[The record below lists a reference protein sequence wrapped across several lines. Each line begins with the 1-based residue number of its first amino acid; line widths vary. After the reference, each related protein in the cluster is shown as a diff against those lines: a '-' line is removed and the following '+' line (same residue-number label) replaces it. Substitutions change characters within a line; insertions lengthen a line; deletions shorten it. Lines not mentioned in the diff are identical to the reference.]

1 VNHEEERSMSKAID
15 LASTAASLGGTA
27 VATKVL
33 TAGWKKVTGNEP
45 PAKNPD
51 PDEAWRD
58 IIVWAL
64 LTGLVTTLVKVGVQ
78 RAMAKINADN
88 DQDNTSQSEI

>member
-1 VNHEEERSMSKAID
+1 MSKMYD
-15 LASTAASLGGTA
+15 LAGTAASLGG
-27 VATKVL
+27 VALSNKVL

-64 LTGLVTTLVKVGVQ
+64 LTGLVGTLIKVGIQ
-78 RAMAKINADN
+78 RAIAKMDS
-88 DQDNTSQSEI
+88 DQDNTSQIEI

>member
-1 VNHEEERSMSKAID
+1 MSKAID

>member
-1 VNHEEERSMSKAID
+1 MNTKVLE
-15 LASTAASLGGTA
+15 LVGTGLSLGG
-27 VATKVL
+27 VALSHKVL
-33 TAGWKKVTGNEP
+33 GAAWTRITGDPP

-64 LTGLVTTLVKVGVQ
+64 LTGLVGTLIKVGVQ
-78 RAMAKINADN
+78 RAIAKMDS

>member
-1 VNHEEERSMSKAID
+1 MSKVID
-15 LASTAASLGGTA
+15 LASTAASLGGT
-27 VATKVL
+27 VLSTKIL
-33 TAGWKKVTGNEP
+33 TAGWKRVTGNEP

-51 PDEAWRD
+51 PDEAWSD

-78 RAMAKINADN
+78 RAMHKLDTDD

>member
-1 VNHEEERSMSKAID
+1 MSKAIE
-15 LASTAASLGGTA
+15 LASTAASLGGTLLS
-27 VATKVL
+27 TKVL

-78 RAMAKINADN
+78 RAMAKLDKD
-88 DQDNTSQSEI
+88 DQDNTSQTEI

>member
-1 VNHEEERSMSKAID
+1 MSKMYD
-15 LASTAASLGGTA
+15 LAGTAASLGG
-27 VATKVL
+27 VALSNKVL

-64 LTGLVTTLVKVGVQ
+64 LTGLVGTLIKVGVQ
-78 RAMAKINADN
+78 RAIAKMDN
-88 DQDNTSQSEI
+88 DKEDNTSQTEI

>member
-1 VNHEEERSMSKAID
+1 MRKAID

>member
-1 VNHEEERSMSKAID
+1 MSKMYD
-15 LASTAASLGGTA
+15 LAGTAASLGG
-27 VATKVL
+27 VALSNKVL

-64 LTGLVTTLVKVGVQ
+64 LTGLVGTLIKVGVQ
-78 RAMAKINADN
+78 RAIAKMDS

>member
-1 VNHEEERSMSKAID
+1 MSKMYD
-15 LASTAASLGGTA
+15 LAGTAASLGG
-27 VATKVL
+27 VALSNKVL

-64 LTGLVTTLVKVGVQ
+64 LTGLVGTLIKVGIQ
-78 RAMAKINADN
+78 RAIAKMES

>member
-1 VNHEEERSMSKAID
+1 MSKIYD
-15 LASTAASLGGTA
+15 LASTAASLGG
-27 VATKVL
+27 VALSNKVL
-33 TAGWKKVTGNEP
+33 SAGWKKVTGNEP

-58 IIVWAL
+58 IIVWSL
-64 LTGLVTTLVKVGVQ
+64 LTGLVGTLIKVGVQ
-78 RAMAKINADN
+78 RAIARMDS

>member
-1 VNHEEERSMSKAID
+1 MSKMYD
-15 LASTAASLGGTA
+15 LAGTAASLGG
-27 VATKVL
+27 VALSNKVL
-33 TAGWKKVTGNEP
+33 TAGWKRVTGNEP

-64 LTGLVTTLVKVGVQ
+64 LTGLVGTLIKVGVQ
-78 RAMAKINADN
+78 RAIAKMD
-88 DQDNTSQSEI
+88 DDKEDNTSQTEI

>member
-1 VNHEEERSMSKAID
+1 MSKIYD
-15 LASTAASLGGTA
+15 LAGTAASLGG
-27 VATKVL
+27 VALSNKVL
-33 TAGWKKVTGNEP
+33 SAGWKKVTGNEP

-64 LTGLVTTLVKVGVQ
+64 LTGLVGTLIKVGVQ
-78 RAMAKINADN
+78 RAIARMDS

>member
-1 VNHEEERSMSKAID
+1 MSKLYD
-15 LASTAASLGGTA
+15 LAGTAAALGG
-27 VATKVL
+27 VALSNRVL

-58 IIVWAL
+58 IIVWSL
-64 LTGLVTTLVKVGVQ
+64 LTGLVGTLIKVGVQ
-78 RAMAKINADN
+78 RAIAKMDN

>member
-1 VNHEEERSMSKAID
+1 MSKAID

-64 LTGLVTTLVKVGVQ
+64 LTGLVTTLVKVGIQ

>member
-1 VNHEEERSMSKAID
+1 MNKAMDIFG
-15 LASTAASLGGTA
+15 TVASLGGVALANKGLSA
-27 VATKVL
+27 V
-33 TAGWKKVTGNEP
+33 WKQVTGNEP

-64 LTGLVTTLVKVGVQ
+64 LTGLVGTLIKVGVQ
-78 RAMAKINADN
+78 RAIAKMDS

>member
-1 VNHEEERSMSKAID
+1 MYD
-15 LASTAASLGGTA
+15 LAGTAASLGG
-27 VATKVL
+27 VALSNKVL

-64 LTGLVTTLVKVGVQ
+64 LTGLVGTLIKVGVQ
-78 RAMAKINADN
+78 RAIAKMDS

>member
-1 VNHEEERSMSKAID
+1 MSKAID
-15 LASTAASLGGTA
+15 LASTVASLGGTA

-64 LTGLVTTLVKVGVQ
+64 LTGLVTTLVRVGVQ

-88 DQDNTSQSEI
+88 DQDNTSQTEI

>member
-1 VNHEEERSMSKAID
+1 MSKMYD
-15 LASTAASLGGTA
+15 LAGTAASLGG
-27 VATKVL
+27 VALSNKVL
-33 TAGWKKVTGNEP
+33 TAGWKRVTGNEP

-64 LTGLVTTLVKVGVQ
+64 LTGLVGTLIKVGVQ
-78 RAMAKINADN
+78 RAIAKMD
-88 DQDNTSQSEI
+88 DDKDDNTSQTEI

>member
-1 VNHEEERSMSKAID
+1 MSKMYD
-15 LASTAASLGGTA
+15 LAGTAASLGG
-27 VATKVL
+27 VALSNKVL

-64 LTGLVTTLVKVGVQ
+64 LTGLVGTLIKVGIQ
-78 RAMAKINADN
+78 RAIAKMDS

>member
-1 VNHEEERSMSKAID
+1 MNHEEERSMSKAID
-15 LASTAASLGGTA
+15 LASTVASLGGTA

-64 LTGLVTTLVKVGVQ
+64 LTGLVTTLVRVGVQ

-88 DQDNTSQSEI
+88 DQDNTSQTEI

>member
-1 VNHEEERSMSKAID
+1 MSKAID
-15 LASTAASLGGTA
+15 LASTVASLGGTA

>member
-1 VNHEEERSMSKAID
+1 MSKAID

-64 LTGLVTTLVKVGVQ
+64 LTGLVTTLVRVGVQ

-88 DQDNTSQSEI
+88 DQDNTSQTEI

>member
-1 VNHEEERSMSKAID
+1 MSKVIS
-15 LASTAASLGGTA
+15 LASTVASAAGAGLS
-27 VATKVL
+27 TKIL
-33 TAGWKKVTGNEP
+33 TAGWKRVTGNEP

-78 RAMAKINADN
+78 RAMGKLESEDDPDN
-88 DQDNTSQSEI
+88 KSQTEV

>member
-1 VNHEEERSMSKAID
+1 MSKAID
-15 LASTAASLGGTA
+15 LASTVASLGGTA

-78 RAMAKINADN
+78 RATAKINADN

>member
-1 VNHEEERSMSKAID
+1 MSKMYD
-15 LASTAASLGGTA
+15 LAGTAASLGG
-27 VATKVL
+27 VALSNKVL

-64 LTGLVTTLVKVGVQ
+64 LTGLVGTIIKVGVQ
-78 RAMAKINADN
+78 RAIAKMDT

>member
-1 VNHEEERSMSKAID
+1 MSKIYD
-15 LASTAASLGGTA
+15 LAGTAASLGG
-27 VATKVL
+27 VALSNKVL
-33 TAGWKKVTGNEP
+33 SAGWKKVTGNEP

-64 LTGLVTTLVKVGVQ
+64 LTGLVGTLIKVGVQ
-78 RAMAKINADN
+78 RAIARMDI

>member
-1 VNHEEERSMSKAID
+1 MSKAID

-78 RAMAKINADN
+78 RAMAKLNED

>member
-1 VNHEEERSMSKAID
+1 MNTKVLE
-15 LASTAASLGGTA
+15 LVGTGLSLGG
-27 VATKVL
+27 VALSHKVL
-33 TAGWKKVTGNEP
+33 GAAWTRITGDPP

-64 LTGLVTTLVKVGVQ
+64 LTGLVGTLIKVGIQ
-78 RAMAKINADN
+78 RAIAKMDS

>member
-1 VNHEEERSMSKAID
+1 MSKMYD
-15 LASTAASLGGTA
+15 LAGTAASLGG
-27 VATKVL
+27 VALSNKVL

-64 LTGLVTTLVKVGVQ
+64 LTGLVGTIIKVGVQ
-78 RAMAKINADN
+78 RAIAKMDT
-88 DQDNTSQSEI
+88 DRDNTSQSEI

>member
-1 VNHEEERSMSKAID
+1 MNHEEERSMSKAID

>member
-1 VNHEEERSMSKAID
+1 MSKAID

-33 TAGWKKVTGNEP
+33 TAVWKKVTGNEP